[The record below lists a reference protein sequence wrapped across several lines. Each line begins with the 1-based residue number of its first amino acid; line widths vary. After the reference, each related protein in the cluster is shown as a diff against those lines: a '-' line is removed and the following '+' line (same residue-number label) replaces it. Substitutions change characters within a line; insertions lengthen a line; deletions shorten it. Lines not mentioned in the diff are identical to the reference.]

1 MDPAKHRLG
10 KKTKTMLLKA
20 LPQEGLASRL
30 SLSLGAVLASLK
42 GTLPDLP
49 DRVPPPSPLSPT
61 PTIPD
66 QTPLSTEAY
75 RASRDR
81 YVRWT
86 RLCSGEYAADW
97 AGGCVP
103 AEADV
108 HHMLAWYTIYGVYEF
123 PAVEHVSLM
132 GRGRTN
138 YFFLVEFV
146 PAARPRGRLP
156 QKVVLKFS
164 LPVCPH
170 EKLESEVA
178 TMVWAAAA
186 TSSSSGP
193 RRQRLVPRVLAF
205 DSYPRNP
212 LGLEW
217 MMMEPVSGFPLREYE
232 LQGSTDTGLEGFGF
246 PREPP
251 PQSDKDLLNIGEG
264 VRDFMAKIK
273 VTASG
278 APSDNCIIGSLRI
291 DWETKRFYTGPIV
304 SPHFYSADRLWR
316 KTAHGPYASVQSYL
330 EDYISV
336 WRDEY
341 ANDEHMQKRLACLD
355 IVVGRMATRLA
366 MLPDVKWRLPTDGGR
381 MNGWPVT
388 VSHPDPR
395 PDNVLVGEDGK
406 LIAIMG
412 WENATLMPIPL
423 RTDLGPLDRF
433 FQRFGCECVIDP
445 IQIDLGC
452 ALPPRAELQDR
463 VLSRTWPGRAASIL
477 LEPVM
482 ESRSGKETA
491 FKALMEV
498 CEKLPLRREIERV
511 WLDKA
516 VLAMMDQYGENCKK

>member
-1 MDPAKHRLG
+1 MDSAKHRLS
-10 KKTKTMLLKA
+10 KKTKTILLKA
-20 LPQEGLASRL
+20 LPRESLASRVSQRL
-30 SLSLGAVLASLK
+30 NTTLASLK
-42 GTLPDLP
+42 GTLADLP
-49 DRVPPPSPLSPT
+49 DRVPPPSPLT
-61 PTIPD
+61 AAVTIPD
-66 QTPLSTEAY
+66 QTPLSTDSY
-75 RASRDR
+75 RASRGR

-86 RLCSGEYAADW
+86 RLRNGEYAADW

-103 AEADV
+103 TEGDV
-108 HHMLAWYTIYGVYEF
+108 MRMLQWYTIFGLYAF
-123 PAVEHVSLM
+123 PLVDYVSLM

-146 PAARPRGRLP
+146 PTARPGRLP

-186 TSSSSGP
+186 TSSSS
-193 RRQRLVPRVLAF
+193 RLVPRVLVF

-217 MMMEPVSGFPLREYE
+217 MMIEPVIGFPFQEYE
-232 LQGSTDTGLEGFGF
+232 LQGSTDTGLEGFSF
-246 PREPP
+246 PRETP
-251 PQSDKDLLNIGEG
+251 PQSDKDFLSIGKG
-264 VRDFMAKIK
+264 IHDFMAKIK
-273 VTASG
+273 VTAPG
-278 APSDNCIIGSLRI
+278 TPKDNCLIGSLRI
-291 DWETKRFYTGPIV
+291 DWQTKRFYTGPIV

-316 KTAHGPYASVQSYL
+316 KTAYGPYASVQSYL
-330 EDYISV
+330 EDYISI

-341 ANDEHMQKRLACLD
+341 GNDEYMQKRLASLD
-355 IVVGRMATRLA
+355 IVMGRMAKHLA

-395 PDNVLVGEDGK
+395 LDNVLVGEDGK
-406 LIAIMG
+406 LVAIMG

-423 RTDLGPLDRF
+423 RTDLAPLDRF

-445 IQIDLGC
+445 MQVDLGC
-452 ALPPRAELQDR
+452 ALPPRAELLGS
-463 VLSRTWPGRAASIL
+463 VLSRDWPGRPASIV
-477 LEPVM
+477 LEPVR
-482 ESRSGKETA
+482 ESASGIETA

-498 CEKLPLRREIERV
+498 CEKLPLRRETERV

-516 VLAMMDQYGENCKK
+516 VLAMMDQCGENCKK

>member
-1 MDPAKHRLG
+1 MDSAKQRLS
-10 KKTKTMLLKA
+10 KKAKTIVLKA
-20 LPQEGLASRL
+20 LPRERLASRL
-30 SLSLGAVLASLK
+30 SQCLDAALASIK
-42 GTLPDLP
+42 GIPLDLP
-49 DRVPPPSPLSPT
+49 DRVPPPSPLSPVA
-61 PTIPD
+61 TIPD

-86 RLCSGEYAADW
+86 PLRNGEYAADW
-97 AGGCVP
+97 ASGCVP
-103 AEADV
+103 TEADV
-108 HHMLAWYTIYGVYEF
+108 HRMLSWYNTYGVYEF
-123 PAVEHVSLM
+123 PAVEYVSLI

-146 PAARPRGRLP
+146 PAARPCGRLP

-170 EKLESEVA
+170 EKLETEVA

-186 TSSSSGP
+186 TSSSSP
-193 RRQRLVPRVLAF
+193 SSSSPRLVPRVLAF

-217 MMMEPVSGFPLREYE
+217 MMMEPVSGFPLQEYE

-246 PREPP
+246 PWKTP
-251 PQSDKDLLNIGEG
+251 PQSDKDLMNIGEG
-264 VRDFMAKIK
+264 IRDFMAKIK

-278 APSDNCIIGSLRI
+278 TPKDNCLIGSLRI
-291 DWETKRFYTGPIV
+291 NWQTKSFYTGSIV

-316 KTAHGPYASVQSYL
+316 KPVHGPYASVQSYL
-330 EDYISV
+330 EDYLSV

-341 ANDEHMQKRLACLD
+341 VNDEYMQKRLASLD
-355 IVVGRMATRLA
+355 IVVGRMAKRLE

-388 VSHPDPR
+388 ISHPDPR
-395 PDNVLVGEDGK
+395 PNNVLVGED
-406 LIAIMG
+406 
-412 WENATLMPIPL
+412 
-423 RTDLGPLDRF
+423 DRF
-433 FQRFGCECVIDP
+433 FQRFGCEYVIDP
-445 IQIDLGC
+445 MQIDMGC
-452 ALPPRAELQDR
+452 ALPPRAELLDR
-463 VLSRTWPGRAASIL
+463 VLSRAWPGREASIV

-482 ESRSGKETA
+482 ESTSGIETA

-498 CEKLPLRREIERV
+498 CERLPLRRETERV

-516 VLAMMDQYGENCKK
+516 VLAMMDQYGQDCTK